1 MGYISILLVRRSLK
15 IDIVYIAK
23 NEDDDIDFREGV
35 KKSEKCLDYS
45 KNILIF
51 MT

>member
-1 MGYISILLVRRSLK
+1 MGYISILPARRSLK

-35 KKSEKCLDYS
+35 KKSENVWIIRKISLY
-45 KNILIF
+45 L
-51 MT
+51 